1 MPHSPHSSNLLL
13 ASLPPEDLAALVP
26 HLRVVQLPRETVL
39 FAAGDTIEAIYFPH
53 SGIVSI
59 VVDLDSGEMIETA
72 MVGRDS
78 VVGGAA
84 AVGDD
89 IALNRA
95 VVQVTAVASVVDV
108 GTFRGLVQQSHAY
121 HALLVRHRQFILAQA
136 QQSAACNAAHGL
148 EARLARWLLRC
159 HDLLGSDDIPLT
171 QEFLA
176 NMLGARRTSVTLV
189 AGTLQQAGLI
199 RYRRG
204 HIRVTNLEGLRESA
218 CECYESIKAQG
229 KRLLGSRTD
238 RGSVDGPIAMGT
250 RRRS

>member
-1 MPHSPHSSNLLL
+1 M
-13 ASLPPEDLAALVP
+13 AALVP

-72 MVGRDS
+72 MVGHDS

-95 VVQVTAVASVVDV
+95 VVQVAAVASVVGV

-121 HALLVRHRQFILAQA
+121 HALLARHRQFILAQA

-148 EARLARWLLRC
+148 EARLSRWLLRC

-218 CECYESIKAQG
+218 CECYESTKAQG
-229 KRLLGSRTD
+229 KRLLESRTD
-238 RGSVDGPIAMGT
+238 RGSVDGPIALGT
-250 RRRS
+250 RGRS